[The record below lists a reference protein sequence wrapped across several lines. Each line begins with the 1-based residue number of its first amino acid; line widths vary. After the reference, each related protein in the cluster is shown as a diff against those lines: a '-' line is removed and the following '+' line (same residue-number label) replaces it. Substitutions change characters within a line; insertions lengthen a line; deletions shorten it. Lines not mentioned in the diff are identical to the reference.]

1 MKSLKEV
8 GSSHVTSI
16 KGVGSSHV
24 ASIIQQVLAFLIKDL
39 QDQGVRQP
47 LNLDE
52 TLPNRLLTLRD
63 GKGRCMGDSL
73 QGLYALLTLFISTKR
88 L

>member
-1 MKSLKEV
+1 MKSYKEV
-8 GSSHVTSI
+8 ASRHVTSI

-47 LNLDE
+47 LNPDE
-52 TLPNRLLTLRD
+52 TLTNRLLTLRH
-63 GKGRCMGDSL
+63 GKGLGLGDSV
-73 QGLYALLTLFISTKR
+73 QGLCVLPRFWPKIP
-88 L
+88 